1 MVFQMA
7 SNPAPGELELVRAF
21 VNTWDADED
30 LEKVPGPDEL
40 RDWLAEHDLLDAGAR
55 VTPADHRHAIEVRE
69 ALRAVLLANAGLD
82 LDPAAAP
89 VLDAAA
95 QRARLGVRFDA
106 DGHVRTAPE
115 TGGVAGALGRLLAIV
130 AAAQEAGTWPRLKA
144 CLADDCQWAFFDR
157 SRNRSAVWCDMKIC
171 GNRQKVRS
179 YRERHHRPHAL
190 HD

>member
-1 MVFQMA
+1 MA

-30 LEKVPGPDEL
+30 REDVPGPAEL
-40 RDWLAEHDLLDAGAR
+40 RDWLVEHGLLDRAAR
-55 VTPADHRHAIEVRE
+55 VTAAEHRQAIMLRE

-82 LDPAAAP
+82 LDPSAAP
-89 VLDAAA
+89 VLDEASR
-95 QRARLGVRFDA
+95 RARLGVRFDEH
-106 DGHVRTAPE
+106 GHVHTAPE
-115 TGGVAGALGRLLAIV
+115 AGGVAGALGRLLAIV

-179 YRERHHRPHAL
+179 YRERHHRPDAL
-190 HD
+190 HG